1 MKYLQAMAVLIFL
14 LGLLVNNTCARDNA
28 GSAFGNTGMPFGD
41 VSGFD
46 ESALSDVDMGA
57 STFGAAAGVPTAVA
71 GASDTLAGVPT
82 GISGLSDITASA
94 STFGAAA
101 SVPASDI
108 SVSSAA
114 AGVPTSSLMEAAFYS
129 TAAPP
134 SSQQNVLLDFDVVAS
149 PPTSVYYGGKYIP
162 YYEFSVGLSRTTP
175 SFWVLTRGGWSVY
188 ATCPLGGWARYLMY
202 VPYTGNLKM
211 YELYPDTTVRFYNYG
226 WTTRGFKYLWFIGD
240 MPGRHISFI
249 TLTDRPSNF
258 VTIDVV

>member
-1 MKYLQAMAVLIFL
+1 MKYLQKMAVLIFL
-14 LGLLVNNTCARDNA
+14 SGLLVNNTCAVDNS
-28 GSAFGNTGMPFGD
+28 GSAFGNIGMPFGD

-46 ESALSDVDMGA
+46 GSAFSDNDMGA
-57 STFGAAAGVPTAVA
+57 STFGTAAGAPTAI
-71 GASDTLAGVPT
+71 AGVPT
-82 GISGLSDITASA
+82 GISGLSDITTSA

-101 SVPASDI
+101 GVPASDI
-108 SVSSAA
+108 SVSAAA

-129 TAAPP
+129 SVAPP

-149 PPTSVYYGGKYIP
+149 PPTAVYYGGKYIP

-249 TLTDRPSNF
+249 TVTDRPSNF